1 MKFNFLE
8 TFEEKFYF
16 KTSHIFWHLLT
27 GLAGLALL
35 AGIII
40 LLWSLTPSFRPGVK
54 KPVYPEPV
62 KVTAEE
68 IKLRIQPPAK
78 ARVIVP
84 TPVETVQPS
93 PTEVKPIAPTTEDP
107 AEKAYL
113 AAMDSLRLLLP
124 PEKFKWETRGHW
136 EESWYERRWVV
147 DYYGI
152 SDRLKSVFNNLD
164 ADNFKLKQQLL
175 SAYLKL
181 ISLFPE
187 DQRLT
192 VFRAA
197 IDYSKEDVPTSVA
210 NIELLRAT
218 VPNFNVY
225 NSDFVADLATFG
237 RKNPRDGRA
246 FINYVNTIMPKF
258 DRDIRPQIL
267 SNMISS
273 YYNHFNLIERQQEAT
288 DLFLAM
294 QASFTTEEQPK
305 ALVEYY
311 RTFVGKNYERESQI
325 KELDNQYQRKLED
338 AESVL
343 AHKKA
348 VKSKYRLNGLK
359 VIGGSIVFIAF
370 LALFLVVLSIQ
381 RNVKL
386 LREEMAAK

>member
-1 MKFNFLE
+1 MKLHFLE

-27 GLAGLALL
+27 GLAGLALV
-35 AGIII
+35 AGIGI
-40 LLWSLTPSFRPGVK
+40 LLWSLTPSFKPGVK

-68 IKLRIQPPAK
+68 IKMRIAPPAR
-78 ARVIVP
+78 ARIVAP
-84 TPVETVQPS
+84 APVETVPPA
-93 PTEVKPIAPTTEDP
+93 PTQVKPAVPTSEDP

-113 AAMDSLRLLLP
+113 AAMDSLKLLLP

-152 SDRLKSVFNNLD
+152 ADRLQSVFNNVNAED
-164 ADNFKLKQQLL
+164 FKSKQQLL
-175 SAYLKL
+175 TAYLRL
-181 ISLFPE
+181 IALFPE
-187 DQRLT
+187 DQRLA

-197 IDYSKEDVPTSVA
+197 VDYSKEDVPTSVS
-210 NIELLRAT
+210 NIALLKAS

-225 NSDFVADLATFG
+225 NSDFVTDLATFG
-237 RKNPRDGRA
+237 RKNPRDGRP
-246 FINYVNTIMPKF
+246 FIEYVNTIMPKF
-258 DRDIRPQIL
+258 NRDIRPQIL

-273 YYNHFNLIERQQEAT
+273 YYNLFNLIERQQEAT

-294 QASFTTEEQPK
+294 QASFSTEEQPK

-311 RTFVGKNYERESQI
+311 RTFVAKNYERESQI
-325 KELDNQYQRKLED
+325 KDLNRQYERKLEE
-338 AESVL
+338 AEAVL
-343 AHKKA
+343 AHKKE

-381 RNVKL
+381 RNVRM
-386 LREEMAAK
+386 LREEGAAK

>member
-1 MKFNFLE
+1 MKLSFLE

-27 GLAGLALL
+27 GLAGLALV
-35 AGIII
+35 AGIGI
-40 LLWSLTPSFRPGVK
+40 LLWSLTPSFKPGVK

-68 IKLRIQPPAK
+68 IKVRIAPPVK
-78 ARVIVP
+78 ARVVTP
-84 TPVETVQPS
+84 TPVETVQPA
-93 PTEVKPIAPTTEDP
+93 PVEAKPAVPVTEDP

-113 AAMDSLRLLLP
+113 AAMDSLKLLLP

-152 SDRLKSVFNNLD
+152 ADRLKSVFNNVNAED
-164 ADNFKLKQQLL
+164 FKSKQQLL
-175 SAYLKL
+175 TAYLRL
-181 ISLFPE
+181 LALFPE

-197 IDYSKEDVPTSVA
+197 IDYSKEDVPTSVR
-210 NIELLRAT
+210 NIELLKAS
-218 VPNFNVY
+218 VPHFNVY
-225 NSDFVADLATFG
+225 NGDFVADLATFG
-237 RKNPRDGRA
+237 RKTPRDGRS
-246 FINYVNTIMPKF
+246 FIEYVNTIMPKF
-258 DRDIRPQIL
+258 NRDIRPQIL

-273 YYNHFNLIERQQEAT
+273 YYNLFNLIERQKEAT

-311 RTFVGKNYERESQI
+311 RTFVAKNYERESQI
-325 KELDNQYQRKLED
+325 KELERQYERKLEE
-338 AESVL
+338 AEGVL

-359 VIGGSIVFIAF
+359 LIGGSVVFIAF

-386 LREEMAAK
+386 LREEGGIK